1 MSRRGA
7 QRRLALAVAC
17 RNGALHAATAP
28 APSAERLCNVCAGAA
43 AGIWRRR
50 ACRRRVTP
58 VSASWSSTMASRQA
72 HLRRPRSDYA
82 TCSRADAAMSS
93 AISGAPTPVSA
104 SRSDRRPR
112 ANRIR
117 AIRSVDDATCSK
129 QMRRCGNVERSQ
141 RPVDAGV
148 GELVSTAPD
157 TLDRLSR
164 GDGRQPPSRRRD
176 ARPAG
181 APHRIAGAWTC
192 LRRTRATGERASRRW
207 ARSGAELA

>member
-1 MSRRGA
+1 MP
-7 QRRLALAVAC
+7 QRRVAC
-17 RNGALHAATAP
+17 GNGTCAVRRATMQRVRWSGRGDLATAGVPSSRHAGVRELVLHDGLPPRAP
-28 APSAERLCNVCAGAA
+28 APSAERLRN
-43 AGIWRRR
+43 
-50 ACRRRVTP
+50 
-58 VSASWSSTMASRQA
+58 
-72 HLRRPRSDYA
+72 LFPR
-82 TCSRADAAMSS
+82 DAATSS

-181 APHRIAGAWTC
+181 APHRIADAWTC

-207 ARSGAELA
+207 AHSGAELA